1 MGEEYEKLDS
11 KIALVTGAFMR
22 KGARA
27 IVRPLNLRDRS
38 NSERQY
44 KHYGSPF

>member
-11 KIALVTGAFMR
+11 KIALVAGLSCGR
-22 KGARA
+22 ARA